1 MNFKKW
7 VKSIQT
13 VGYNG
18 ARTVYAAL
26 LLYLSN
32 YISEKVEAL
41 NQACGNNGIFQEQIK
56 DLKFINSEL
65 KNQLDGAIWEIEN
78 LRQEY
83 DESKTQLTSQWKE
96 ICEKNEALEKRIDC
110 FKSENSDLA
119 NNLDVASWEIENLR
133 KDCDSSQK
141 LINRGN

>member
-1 MNFKKW
+1 MC
-7 VKSIQT
+7 
-13 VGYNG
+13 
-18 ARTVYAAL
+18 AAL
-26 LLYLSN
+26 LLYLN
-32 YISEKVEAL
+32 DFISKKVEAL
-41 NQACGNNGIFQEQIK
+41 NQACGNNGKLQEQIK
-56 DLKFINSEL
+56 DLKSKNSGL

-83 DESKTQLTSQWKE
+83 DESKNQLTSQWKE

-110 FKSENSDLA
+110 FKSENADLE

-141 LINRGN
+141 LINRGNYN

>member
-1 MNFKKW
+1 MNGPLFD
-7 VKSIQT
+7 IL
-13 VGYNG
+13 
-18 ARTVYAAL
+18 YAAPL
-26 LLYLSN
+26 LFLSN

-41 NQACGNNGIFQEQIK
+41 NQACGDNGKFQEQIK
-56 DLKFINSEL
+56 DLKFKNSEL

-83 DESKTQLTSQWKE
+83 DESKNQLTSQWKE
-96 ICEKNEALEKRIDC
+96 ICEKNEALEKRIDG
-110 FKSENSDLA
+110 FKSENADLE

>member
-1 MNFKKW
+1 MDGPLFD
-7 VKSIQT
+7 IL
-13 VGYNG
+13 
-18 ARTVYAAL
+18 YAAPL
-26 LLYLSN
+26 LCLSN

-41 NQACGNNGIFQEQIK
+41 NQACGDNGKFQEQIK
-56 DLKFINSEL
+56 DLKFKNSEL

-83 DESKTQLTSQWKE
+83 DESKNQLTSQWKE
-96 ICEKNEALEKRIDC
+96 ICEKNEALEKRIDG
-110 FKSENSDLA
+110 FKSENADLE